1 MIGTGP
7 GGERGGSP
15 SVEAAVL
22 TVLVGLLIAF
32 ATAGGRLVSAES
44 AVDHAARSAARV
56 ASLQRDAAS
65 ATAEGRRAAE
75 LGLSEQGLRCTQVDV
90 DVDATGLSAPLG
102 TPSSTEATV
111 RCSVDWSDLGVPGAG
126 ARDVVAGFT
135 SPIDR
140 WRERS

>member
-1 MIGTGP
+1 MIGTAVDE
-7 GGERGGSP
+7 ERGGSP

-22 TVLVGLLIAF
+22 TVVVGLLIAF
-32 ATAGGRLVSAES
+32 AVAGGRLVSAES
-44 AVDHAARSAARV
+44 AVEHAARSAARV

-65 ATAEGRRAAE
+65 ASAQARRAAD
-75 LGLSEQGLRCTQVDV
+75 LGLSEQGLRCTQMDV
-90 DVDATGLSAPLG
+90 EVDATGFSVPLG
-102 TPSSTEATV
+102 TPSSAEATV

-126 ARDVVAGFT
+126 TRTVVASFS

>member
-1 MIGTGP
+1 MIGTAVEA
-7 GGERGGSP
+7 ERGGSP

-22 TVLVGLLIAF
+22 TVVVGLLIAF
-32 ATAGGRLVSAES
+32 ALAGGRLVSAES

-65 ATAEGRRAAE
+65 APTEARRAAE
-75 LGLSEQGLRCTQVDV
+75 LGLSEQGLHCTQMDVDV
-90 DVDATGLSAPLG
+90 DVTGFSVPIG
-102 TPSSTEATV
+102 TASSVEATV

-126 ARDVVAGFT
+126 ARTVEASFS